1 MLQVFNYKFKHDI
14 FSHAAI
20 IKTNHIFSWITSIN
34 RSNCHIFSLQWETTQ
49 TITMTMPYHNTTAN
63 FLLSFTNPFMV
74 TKFQPV
80 EKIIWY
86 TKPEALKSL
95 YRSPGNK
102 KKQLV
107 LCKNYVLQW

>member
-34 RSNCHIFSLQWETTQ
+34 RSSCHIFSLQWETTQ
-49 TITMTMPYHNTTAN
+49 TITMTMPYHNTTPKFVWSYKKPFMATKFAK

-86 TKPEALKSL
+86 TK
-95 YRSPGNK
+95 K
-102 KKQLV
+102 KTTILTNV
-107 LCKNYVLQW
+107 